1 MTLEPGLDADLVKR
15 LRFAWEYDT
24 PQPGLCDEAAD
35 RIEFLFGAFA
45 QCTRNL
51 RDNHETIALQQNDI
65 DRLLDSV
72 TKCEARID
80 ALEAVLLE
88 ISAKSCTNC
97 ASNHMATRVLEE
109 KR

>member
-51 RDNHETIALQQNDI
+51 RDNHETIASQQDDI
-65 DRLLDSV
+65 DGLLGSV
-72 TKCEARID
+72 TKCEANID
-80 ALEAVLLE
+80 KLEAALLE
-88 ISAKSCTNC
+88 ISTKDCTNC
-97 ASNHMATRVLEE
+97 ASSHIASQILEE